1 MSTDAEN
8 GFGRPTD
15 SVESGQED
23 SRERNLIPV
32 LHADEHFKQ
41 EIVFRIVDR
50 SSFQIDVSSGF
61 NPYDTASMYKKK

>member
-8 GFGRPTD
+8 G
-15 SVESGQED
+15 SEENV
-23 SRERNLIPV
+23 LIPV
-32 LHADEHFKQ
+32 LYADEHFEK

-50 SSFQIDVSSGF
+50 TSFEIDVSSGF